1 MAPCSCRQVG
11 WYLQSPVTSFSFMST
26 KPGRTARAKRTLDG
40 WDGQTLT
47 ACVGYKYRVVILC
60 HRWKLFAI
68 QYSHQSLLFIL
79 CQPNLVR
86 PRGPS
91 GLWTGEMVK
100 LSLRVLVINTEWWY
114 FAIDGNY
121 LLSNTPC
128 STLRIE
134 FNSFLVFLVRIVH
147 DCHSL

>member
-26 KPGRTARAKRTLDG
+26 KPGRTERAKRTLDG

-68 QYSHQSLLFIL
+68 QYMMFSGTSSHQSLLFLL
-79 CQPNLVR
+79 CQPNLVEPHR
-86 PRGPS
+86 PS
-91 GLWTGEMVK
+91 GLWVGEMVK
-100 LSLRVLVINTEWWY
+100 LSLRVLVINTEGWY
-114 FAIDGNY
+114 FAINGKIFAIQYTMFYNKDWIQFISGK
-121 LLSNTPC
+121 L
-128 STLRIE
+128 
-134 FNSFLVFLVRIVH
+134 
-147 DCHSL
+147 